1 MTEYYFPDTAMT
13 RPNTEKNLLPIVDY
27 LDALLDVSGFEDYP
41 NAFNGLQ
48 LESPGLVTKIGA
60 AVDSGI
66 RTIDMAVTERVDL
79 LLVHHG
85 LFWGGLAPICGPAY
99 RKLAKA
105 VEARL
110 AIYSAHLPLDAH
122 PEIGNNVLL
131 AADLGLTSLAPFFP
145 YKGRPVGYSA
155 VVDTDYFALLAKI
168 EKRFGCPVWNCHA
181 GPDRVRNIGIVTGGA
196 GAELGLAKAAGID
209 TFITGEGPHHT
220 FALAEE
226 LGLNL
231 IYAGH
236 YATET
241 SGVKALADRLASEFD
256 LPWVFLDHP
265 SGL

>member
-1 MTEYYFPDTAMT
+1 MTLPDT
-13 RPNTEKNLLPIVDY
+13 EKILFSIVDY
-27 LDALLDVSGFEDYP
+27 LDALLDLRGFEDYP

-48 LESPGLVTKIGA
+48 LESAGRVTKIGA

-66 RTIDMAVTERVDL
+66 RTIDMAVAERVDL

-85 LFWGGLAPICGPAY
+85 LFWGGLTPICGAAY

-105 VEARL
+105 IRAGL

-131 AADLGLTSLAPFFP
+131 AADLGLTPLAPFFP
-145 YKGRPVGYSA
+145 FKGRPVGYSA
-155 VVDTDYFALLAKI
+155 VVDMDYSSLLARV
-168 EKRFGCPVWNCHA
+168 EKRFGEPVWNCHA

-196 GAELGLAKAAGID
+196 GAELGLAKAAGVD
-209 TFITGEGPHHT
+209 TFVTGEGPHHT
-220 FALAEE
+220 FALAED
-226 LGLNL
+226 LGINL

-241 SGVKALADRLASEFD
+241 SGVKALAERVAGEFD